1 LSIQQLE
8 ELSKLISD
16 KKIIIIVQKNLIM
29 NSQINNKFLT
39 TKSDDGKTIKHT
51 QWSYLDLIKLKN
63 ICDETK
69 IVLNMIH

>member
-16 KKIIIIVQKNLIM
+16 KKIIIVQKNLIM

-51 QWSYLDLIKLKN
+51 QWSYLDLIKLKY
-63 ICDETK
+63 
-69 IVLNMIH
+69 L

>member
-1 LSIQQLE
+1 
-8 ELSKLISD
+8 
-16 KKIIIIVQKNLIM
+16 M

-63 ICDETK
+63 CDETK
-69 IVLNMIH
+69 NCSEYDSLGGNRFNEIELLK